1 MTQPDEQRIRFPWR
15 TAIVVGVVAL
25 AIILP
30 FVFAGAQVD
39 AWVRKVIAQAEQNRV
54 LAGCLLAGLLATDIL
69 MPVPSSLVST
79 ACGMALGF
87 WGGTLASFAGMSVTT
102 AVGYLMGRYAAAP
115 VGRLIG
121 AAEFA
126 MLERFHR
133 RHGIWLL
140 LALRPVPVLAETSVV
155 FSGVARLPVTQVA
168 AVTMIGNVTVS
179 AVYAAIGVWGA
190 CSDSFV
196 PAFLVA
202 MVLSGVMMAVM
213 RKRTANASVEQP
225 QQGDQNHGT

>member
-1 MTQPDEQRIRFPWR
+1 MTQPDEQGVRFPWR

-87 WGGTLASFAGMSVTT
+87 WGGTLASFAGMSITT

-168 AVTMIGNVTVS
+168 AVTMIGNAAVS
-179 AVYAAIGVWGA
+179 AVYAAIGVWSA
-190 CSDSFV
+190 CSDSFI

-213 RKRTANASVEQP
+213 RKHTANASVEQP